1 MQKYLISPKLNQYK
15 ANMHSHSTL
24 SDGKYEVEF
33 LKEEYK
39 KRGYSVFAFSDHV
52 QVHDLRHLDDPEF
65 LTLVS
70 AEMDVPPNYDR
81 EKESFNCVKCFHYN
95 VFAREPDNR
104 EEPVRIRGIYESEGV
119 KAGIEDAKSKNYFV
133 SANHP
138 GWSLFDEKDF
148 GAIEGLDAIEIGN
161 SITATFG
168 GGLSFMHDIY
178 LYMLRNGQRV
188 LPLGGDD
195 NHSFC
200 KPLSNP
206 NNDSF
211 KNFTYILSDKLEYK
225 SIINALDN
233 GDAYY
238 SAGPQFLEIEANGD
252 DITVKTTGV
261 RQLSIITENG
271 KAFSA
276 RAHKCETVDTLK
288 ANVSQGGKFFV
299 AFAVDNKGKPAITR
313 GFFKG
318 EDY

>member
-1 MQKYLISPKLNQYK
+1 MGKYLISPDLNQYK

-52 QVHDLRHLDDPEF
+52 TVHDLRRLDDPEF

-70 AEMDVPPNYDR
+70 AEMDIAAKFDR
-81 EKESFNCVKCFHYN
+81 EKENFNRVKCFHYN
-95 VFAREPDNR
+95 VYARDPDNI
-104 EEPVRIRGIYESEGV
+104 ENPIWVCDKYEFEGI
-119 KAGIEDAKSKNYFV
+119 KAGIEDAKTKNYFV

-138 GWSLFDEKDF
+138 GWSLMEEKEF
-148 GAIEGLDAIEIGN
+148 GEIEGLDAIEIGN

-178 LYMLRNGQRV
+178 LYLLRNGKRV

-200 KPLSNP
+200 KPLDNP

-225 SIINALDN
+225 SIIEALDR

-238 SAGPQFLEIEANGD
+238 SAGPQFLEISANDGE
-252 DITVKTTGV
+252 ISVKTSGV
-261 RQLSIITENG
+261 RQVSIITENG
-271 KAFSA
+271 KAYSA
-276 RAHKCETVDTLK
+276 RAHKNETVDSLT
-288 ANVSQGGKFFV
+288 ADVSKGGKFFV
-299 AFAVDNKGKPAITR
+299 VFAVDNNGKPAITR